1 MRLVALPILAAMLM
15 AGAANAAEMRSVNV
29 DYSAGRYT
37 MVSEVWIDAAVPQV
51 YEVFS
56 RWDLSTQFSS
66 AIVESRD
73 EAADELG
80 RPQYYIR
87 NRGCVLFFCRSFERR
102 GYVESEP
109 NEVLRAFA
117 NPDTSDFLLSNET
130 WTFAE
135 EGDGTVVSYHIL
147 MKPKFWVPPGIG
159 PYMIKRK
166 LKNDGGDAI
175 DRIEAIAQGLPVEP
189 GLSVD

>member
-1 MRLVALPILAAMLM
+1 MRPVALPILAAMLV
-15 AGAANAAEMRSVNV
+15 AGTAAAAEMRSINV
-29 DYSAGRYT
+29 DYSGGRYA
-37 MVSEVWIDAAVPQV
+37 MISEAWFDASVPQV
-51 YEVFS
+51 YEVFR

-87 NRGCVLFFCRSFERR
+87 HQGCVLFYCRSFERR

-109 NEVLRAFA
+109 NEVLRAVA
-117 NPDTSDFLLSNET
+117 NPETSDFLLSNET
-130 WTFAE
+130 WTFAA
-135 EGDGTVVSYHIL
+135 EGNGTVVAYHIL

-159 PYMIKRK
+159 PYIIKRK
-166 LKNDGGDAI
+166 LKNHGGDAI
-175 DRIEAIAQGLPVEP
+175 DRIEAIAQRMV
-189 GLSVD
+189 VD